1 MNFFRNRADK
11 CTDEIGN
18 ISEFKTHLSTVKKSH
33 FQIRSN
39 FSFRPANKDEII
51 VLIMKDLK
59 IITPLVEKFLST
71 FKNLN

>member
-1 MNFFRNRADK
+1 MQTSIPMRLTIFQNSKLILA
-11 CTDEIGN
+11 
-18 ISEFKTHLSTVKKSH
+18 LSKKSH

>member
-11 CTDEIGN
+11 YTDEIDN
-18 ISEFKTHLSTVKKSH
+18 ISKFKTHLSTVKKH